1 LENGGIAQP
10 RAADNKA
17 AQLDRSWYT
26 CYKSNR
32 DPAVGF
38 IAINAD
44 SSIPIGLASHAVF
57 SYSGNPQWLKSAR
70 LE

>member
-1 LENGGIAQP
+1 MVESPQP

-17 AQLDRSWYT
+17 TQLDGSWYT

-38 IAINAD
+38 VVIDAN
-44 SSIPIGLASHAVF
+44 SSILIGLASHAVF
-57 SYSGNPQWLKSAR
+57 WYPGNAQWLKLAR